1 MYIKSLITKAITVSF
16 VLALAGCGGDS
27 SSDITPTPLPP
38 PKPES
43 KLLALDGFSTVKP
56 DTKTRVNL
64 SPFVRG
70 DNVQIVSASVE
81 GSDTHCGIPI
91 IDGTSLDITAGNGAY
106 CSYSYLA
113 QSGDIQSYAQLRVL
127 ATDADVPMLPPVSQ
141 AMELGGSNLSLN
153 LETLLG
159 SDWPAGYQL
168 NSSSVNVQGNE
179 GNLGSIVSVTAN
191 TIVYKG
197 PGLSGWNR
205 LVYTISNPAKPGE
218 DKMGVVYIT
227 VSEEVNQPPSID
239 VPKYPF
245 QFAPKAYDKE
255 ITSADIGCT
264 DVFICYESS
273 TISAIGSN
281 RNLFWLNKDGTRN
294 IYLPVGAE
302 YDGKTITIQND
313 DPNTTTIHS
322 NGWEIHYIQ
331 YDGGRIVFKNFNGY
345 WWSQN
350 RFSYEVYPG
359 FIPNDTIYA
368 GETATIDLT
377 VLHGIG
383 IEEPD
388 GQEWQLID
396 VQSYSAT
403 VTPTNPNSV
412 TNKSFNF
419 SAGTVGEHYVS
430 YIIADHFGGYSSG
443 LIKIKV
449 SAKENPVTWGEIVSN
464 GKTFTAPPI
473 YSQAVNKGLN
483 VSAQWDEG
491 VKNTVAG
498 FGQNTGT
505 LYCDTIGVL
514 PSVAD
519 LAALRQNTDTV
530 VSDELG
536 KWPKGQSYLAENGS
550 TVIGYDLQTG
560 VSQAYNPSTPYYVS
574 CIENSQFG
582 LQMTTYTVVA
592 NDKRVPVA
600 KVTKTNAG
608 TSLTLSKKSGTLNGG
623 EVALLLEDT
632 GSDTVKNITTQ
643 ATKAGTYQFTVTDG
657 SNTLSSGEVT
667 YIGDV
672 ETAQFAAGTGLVVTK
687 NNAKPDGID
696 AATVLATVT
705 DVNGNPVQGVTVEG
719 EVVSGS
725 PGDTAKITPKGTPI
739 TDDKGQLVFEVKDTV
754 VETVSV
760 KVKAQIG
767 TRNIESEAVDV
778 AFRPVV
784 ILECQ
789 EGMTIADSCI
799 ETLSSGTR
807 TLFTNNPSVNFVRT
821 YMREM
826 FEIYSIDTYNANMP
840 DRGPVG
846 EYVGF
851 DQYEATYFCDKL
863 NDYNHLGRSNWEW
876 AVVFEGEA
884 TADGPHSLGDL
895 RDWYPDRA
903 ALSAA
908 GWNTERPYAVQ
919 IPMARGTPLHRYHGV
934 IFAGYP
940 YYSNESY
947 WDLVNQ
953 SDHDWNGTNHPSSS
967 CRSETP

>member
-1 MYIKSLITKAITVSF
+1 M
-16 VLALAGCGGDS
+16 ALAGCGGDS

-608 TSLTLSKKSGTLNGG
+608 TSLTLSKKSGTLNGERLHYYLRIQ
-623 EVALLLEDT
+623 EV
-632 GSDTVKNITTQ
+632 I
-643 ATKAGTYQFTVTDG
+643 
-657 SNTLSSGEVT
+657 
-667 YIGDV
+667 
-672 ETAQFAAGTGLVVTK
+672 
-687 NNAKPDGID
+687 
-696 AATVLATVT
+696 
-705 DVNGNPVQGVTVEG
+705 
-719 EVVSGS
+719 
-725 PGDTAKITPKGTPI
+725 
-739 TDDKGQLVFEVKDTV
+739 
-754 VETVSV
+754 
-760 KVKAQIG
+760 
-767 TRNIESEAVDV
+767 R
-778 AFRPVV
+778 
-784 ILECQ
+784 
-789 EGMTIADSCI
+789 
-799 ETLSSGTR
+799 
-807 TLFTNNPSVNFVRT
+807 
-821 YMREM
+821 
-826 FEIYSIDTYNANMP
+826 
-840 DRGPVG
+840 
-846 EYVGF
+846 
-851 DQYEATYFCDKL
+851 
-863 NDYNHLGRSNWEW
+863 
-876 AVVFEGEA
+876 
-884 TADGPHSLGDL
+884 
-895 RDWYPDRA
+895 
-903 ALSAA
+903 
-908 GWNTERPYAVQ
+908 
-919 IPMARGTPLHRYHGV
+919 
-934 IFAGYP
+934 
-940 YYSNESY
+940 
-947 WDLVNQ
+947 
-953 SDHDWNGTNHPSSS
+953 
-967 CRSETP
+967 

>member
-38 PKPES
+38 PPPKPES

-70 DNVQIVSASVE
+70 NNVQIVSASVE
-81 GSDTHCGIPI
+81 GSDTHCGTPI

-141 AMELGGSNLSLN
+141 AMVLGSSNLSLN

-179 GNLGSIVSVTAN
+179 GNLGSIVSATAN
-191 TIVYKG
+191 IIVYKS
-197 PGLSGWNR
+197 PELSGWNR
-205 LVYTISNPAKPGE
+205 LVYTISNPAKPDE
-218 DKMGVVYIT
+218 DKMGTVYVT
-227 VSEEVNQPPSID
+227 VSEQINQPPSISE
-239 VPKYPF
+239 PKYPYKSTVT
-245 QFAPKAYDKE
+245 AGDKV
-255 ITSADIGCT
+255 TLDLSTLPGLDI
-264 DVFICYESS
+264 
-273 TISAIGSN
+273 N
-281 RNLFWLNKDGTRN
+281 
-294 IYLPVGAE
+294 
-302 YDGKTITIQND
+302 
-313 DPNTTTIHS
+313 
-322 NGWEIHYIQ
+322 
-331 YDGGRIVFKNFNGY
+331 
-345 WWSQN
+345 
-350 RFSYEVYPG
+350 
-359 FIPNDTIYA
+359 
-368 GETATIDLT
+368 
-377 VLHGIG
+377 
-383 IEEPD
+383 EPD
-388 GQEWQLID
+388 GQEWELID

-403 VTPTNPNSV
+403 VTPTNPNSL

-498 FGQNTGT
+498 FEENAAST
-505 LYCDTIGVL
+505 YCSSLGIL

-608 TSLTLSKKSGTLNGG
+608 TSLTLSKKSGTLKRG

-687 NNAKPDGID
+687 NNVAPNGID

-739 TDDKGQLVFEVKDTV
+739 TDDKGQSVFEVKDTV

-789 EGMTIADSCI
+789 EGMTIADACI
-799 ETLSSGTR
+799 KTLSSGDG
-807 TLFTNNPSVNFVRT
+807 TLFTNNPSTNFLRAHMPDL
-821 YMREM
+821 YYGES
-826 FEIYSIDTYNANMP
+826 IYSDNPYY
-840 DRGPVG
+840 GQVG
-846 EYVGF
+846 HYVVF
-851 DQYEATYFCDKL
+851 NHLQAELFCDGL
-863 NDYNHLGRSNWEW
+863 NDLNHLGRTNWEW
-876 AVVFEGEA
+876 AVAYKDDDDVTLSINSLSGKY
-884 TADGPHSLGDL
+884 PNRHSMVV
-895 RDWYPDRA
+895 
-903 ALSAA
+903 A
-908 GWNTERPYAVQ
+908 GWNTHLPYSTMVHAD
-919 IPMARGTPLHRYHGV
+919 RGSPTHSWFGV
-934 IFAGYP
+934 TIAA
-940 YYSNESY
+940 
-947 WDLVNQ
+947 WDIADDDLGWAFWHNV
-953 SDHDWNGTNHPSSS
+953 SLPDHDWNGKGHPATS
-967 CRSETP
+967 CRSETL